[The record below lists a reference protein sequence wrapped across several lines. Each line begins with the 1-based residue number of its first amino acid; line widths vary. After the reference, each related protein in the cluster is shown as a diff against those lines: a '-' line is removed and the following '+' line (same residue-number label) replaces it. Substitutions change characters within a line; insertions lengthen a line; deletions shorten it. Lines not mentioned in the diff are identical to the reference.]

1 MADAVS
7 VPATTPAGAVP
18 STGEAASSSAEAVR
32 GRVRS
37 CIEESGLAQ
46 REFARRIELEET
58 KLSKALKGTR
68 RFSPA
73 ELVRIATVGG
83 VTVNWLVSGSDS
95 ASGPAAVPTA
105 ASLPL
110 RGREAPEQGR
120 RRQTIVETAW
130 ALFASRGLHAV
141 KISEIAA
148 EAGVSTAAVY
158 HYFSGKREL
167 FEETLRYSVKLAFD
181 RQVASLHLISGP
193 RERLEHLIGLQ
204 LPAGG
209 ARAQEFAIWLQ
220 AWSEVAVGAGSQQN
234 HAFAYQRWYRTV
246 HDVLREG
253 QESGVFTAEPLEDL
267 TTQLT
272 SLIDGLGIKVLVG
285 TISVEQMASQIHR
298 FLERLVVARP

>member
-1 MADAVS
+1 MSTS
-7 VPATTPAGAVP
+7 VPPTTPADEPAR
-18 STGEAASSSAEAVR
+18 A
-32 GRVRS
+32 RVRS
-37 CIEESGLAQ
+37 CIAESGLAQ
-46 REFARRIELEET
+46 REFARRIELDET

-68 RFSPA
+68 RFTPA

-95 ASGPAAVPTA
+95 AVGPAAVPA
-105 ASLPL
+105 ATILPQ
-110 RGREAPEQGR
+110 REPGAPRQGR
-120 RRQTIVETAW
+120 RRRIIVETAW
-130 ALFASRGLHAV
+130 VLFASRGLHAV

-181 RQVASLHLISGP
+181 RQVASLHLVSGP

-204 LPAGG
+204 MPARQAGV
-209 ARAQEFAIWLQ
+209 QEFAIWLQ
-220 AWSEVAVGAGSQQN
+220 AWSEVAVGEGYQQN
-234 HAFAYQRWYRTV
+234 QADAYQRWYRTV

-253 QESGVFTAEPLEDL
+253 QEAGVFVDEPLEDL

-272 SLIDGLGIKVLVG
+272 SLVDGLGIKVLVR
-285 TISVEQMASQIHR
+285 TLSSEEMRQQVSR
-298 FLERLVVARP
+298 FLDRITVPPT